1 MTEVDL
7 QNTQDKFLKV
17 LDTRLEQHAENQVN
31 YVLQEGPAVV
41 SYQNLQSTSHSN
53 QGTNFQLNNIASTVA
68 RGSKMNIGLS
78 NVVVSMTF
86 NNTGTTTAVP
96 IGSDNFGWKSY
107 PCNRIIG
114 NIQHQINSANYTLN
128 SNEIIDSVTRLNNYS
143 DEANF
148 NYNTQLDNYDSY
160 AFATGTQINVLAPY
174 SNTIVGDGVSKP
186 RSGNI
191 TSITGNSVPAGSSA
205 TVTVNASFYEP
216 LWTVF
221 NNVGKKDSRSFF
233 GINGEKISIQ
243 YVSDLFNNLVAL
255 GALPALVSLT
265 SWSVSLGSIANLY
278 VEYIT
283 PKQDVMR
290 SLPYT
295 SVYPYNDYQ
304 IFSTK
309 VGSNVVQNAPLPSV
323 SSQVIQFSGLPQ
335 LVLVY
340 IRESNNNRTAQKAD
354 NYLKVNNIQISFD
367 NGLALFGGAIDEKL
381 YEISTRNGLVQ
392 PRQSFMGQQLNLN
405 NVVNG
410 PLYGNSSVLVFNPS
424 LDFGIRE
431 EDASGSAGRFQM
443 QITTS
448 NWINKSSIT
457 MVEPT
462 LYIVGINSA
471 TLKREGT
478 NYYNNNLVIPD
489 GVIESARELP
499 AVSTDEYNEAGHDGS
514 FQMGGSIG
522 SFMKKLYHSGTRSY
536 DFVKKHRG
544 DIENAYHTGKDLYG
558 KLKNPKGSNPLGGN
572 VLGGRLYNS
581 KKNMNL
587 YYK

>member
-7 QNTQDKFLKV
+7 QNTQEKFFKV
-17 LDTRLEQHAENQVN
+17 LDTRLEQHAENRVN
-31 YVLQEGPAVV
+31 YVLQEGAAVV
-41 SYQNLQSTSHSN
+41 SYQNLLSTSHSN
-53 QGTNFQLNNIASTVA
+53 QNTNFQLNNIASTVA
-68 RGSKMNIGLS
+68 RGSKMNIGL

-86 NNTGTTTAVP
+86 NNTGTTTAQP
-96 IGSDNFGWKSY
+96 IGSDNFGWKSF
-107 PCNRIIG
+107 PCNRIIA

-128 SNEIIDSVTRLNNYS
+128 SNEIIDSVSRLNNYS
-143 DEANF
+143 EDANF
-148 NYNTQLDNYDSY
+148 NYNTQVDNYDSY
-160 AFATGTQINVLAPY
+160 AYATGTQINVLSPY
-174 SNTIVGDGVSKP
+174 SNTIVGEGVNKP

-205 TVTVNASFYEP
+205 TVTVNATFYEP

-221 NNVGKKDSRSFF
+221 NNVSKKDSRSFF

-255 GALPALVSLT
+255 GALPLNVSLT
-265 SWSVSLGSIANLY
+265 SWNVSLGTNANLY

-283 PKQDVMR
+283 PKQDVMK

-295 SVYPYNDYQ
+295 SVYPYSDYQ

-309 VGSNVVQNAPLPSV
+309 VGSNVVQNGILSSV
-323 SSQVIQFSGLPQ
+323 SSQVIQFTGLPEK
-335 LVLVY
+335 VLIYV
-340 IRESNNNRTAQKAD
+340 RDSNNNRTAQKAD

-367 NGLALFGGAIDEKL
+367 NGLQLFQGAIDEKL
-381 YEISTRNGLVQ
+381 YEVSTRNGLVQ
-392 PRQSFMGQQLNLN
+392 PRQSFMAQQLNLN

-410 PLYGNSSVLVFNPS
+410 QLFGNGSVMVFSPS
-424 LDFGIRE
+424 LDFSIRE
-431 EDASGSAGRFQM
+431 EDASGSPGRYQM
-443 QITTS
+443 QIQSS
-448 NWINKSSIT
+448 NWVNKSTIT

-462 LYIVGINSA
+462 LYIIGISSA
-471 TLKREGT
+471 VLKREGT
-478 NYYNNNLVIPD
+478 NYYNNNLVLPE
-489 GVIESARELP
+489 GVIEDAKELP
-499 AVSTDEYNEAGHDGS
+499 AVSTDEFNEAGHD
-514 FQMGGSIG
+514 FQMGGGIG
-522 SFMKKLYHSGTRSY
+522 SFVKKLYHSGVRSY

-544 DIENAYHTGKDLYG
+544 DIENAYHKGKDVYSH
-558 KLKNPKGSNPLGGN
+558 LKGVRGSNPLGGA